1 MQSRALSEAHK
12 SEMQFM
18 AARTAHERG
27 QAALKA
33 AEQALEA
40 SRKHARETTEMLRD
54 KMDEVERLR
63 MMKQADDREGAV
75 KMKAL
80 VGEVSILSRL

>member
-33 AEQALEA
+33 AEQTLEV